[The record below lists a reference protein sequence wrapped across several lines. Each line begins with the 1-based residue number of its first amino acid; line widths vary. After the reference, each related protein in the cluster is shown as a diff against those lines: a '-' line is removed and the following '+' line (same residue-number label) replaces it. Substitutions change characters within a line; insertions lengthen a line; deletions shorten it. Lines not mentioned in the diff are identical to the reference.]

1 MTGLILIVFLSG
13 AFERHAQSA
22 QATALAHAFTAASQ
36 GIDAIRFNPAGLSLV
51 QQNHLAVS
59 YERTFSGIEGLHN
72 IALGYTRPLLW
83 GALGIQLSEFGFSE
97 QKEQAVTI
105 AYGSSFNEAFKF
117 GLGTDVYIID
127 NERTGRSYAFGVNF
141 GLLGRLYK
149 KWSMGVFV
157 HNLNRP
163 QFGSDEYAEI
173 PPEIKAGLSYEPF
186 EGILS
191 ELDFS
196 IKDDY
201 LRVHMAAEFELFD
214 MLYLRTGVK
223 TNPMVVAGGAGIV
236 YKFLRFDYAAELI
249 PELPLSHSA
258 TLSFTF

>member
-1 MTGLILIVFLSG
+1 MSGLILLVFLNS

-22 QATALAHAFTAASQ
+22 QAIALAHAFTASCE
-36 GIDAIRFNPAGLSLV
+36 GVDAIRFNPAALSLV
-51 QQNHLAVS
+51 QQNHLAVA

-72 IALGYTRPLLW
+72 IALGYTRPLFW
-83 GALGIQLSEFGFSE
+83 GGLGIQLSEFGFSE
-97 QKEQAVTI
+97 QKEQAITL
-105 AYGSSFNEAFKF
+105 AYGSSFNESFKF
-117 GLGTDVYIID
+117 GLGTDIYIID

-141 GLLGRLYK
+141 GLLGKLYK

-157 HNLNRP
+157 KDLNRP

-173 PPEIKAGLSYEPF
+173 LPEIKAGLSYEPF
-186 EGILS
+186 KGILS

-196 IKDDY
+196 IKDDD
-201 LRVHMAAEFELFD
+201 LRIHTAAEFELFNL
-214 MLYLRTGVK
+214 LYLRTGVK

-236 YKFLRFDYAAELI
+236 YKFMRFDYAAELI

-258 TLSFTF
+258 TISFTF

>member
-1 MTGLILIVFLSG
+1 MTGLILLVFLNG

-22 QATALAHAFTAASQ
+22 QATALAHAFTAASE
-36 GIDAIRFNPAGLSLV
+36 GIDAIRFNPAALCLV
-51 QQNHLAVS
+51 QQNYLAVA

-72 IALGYTRPLLW
+72 IALGYTRPLFW
-83 GALGIQLSEFGFSE
+83 GGVGIQLSEFGFSE
-97 QKEQAVTI
+97 QKEQAITL

-117 GLGTDVYIID
+117 GVGGDVYIID

-141 GLLGRLYK
+141 GLLGKLYK
-149 KWSMGVFV
+149 KWSMGVFA
-157 HNLNRP
+157 HNINRP
-163 QFGSDEYAEI
+163 QFGSDEQAEL
-173 PPEIKAGLSYEPF
+173 PSEIRAGLSYEPF

-191 ELDFS
+191 EVDFS
-196 IKDDY
+196 IKDDD
-201 LRVHMAAEFELFD
+201 LRIHVAAEFELFD
-214 MLYLRTGVK
+214 LLYLRTGVK
-223 TNPMVVAGGAGIV
+223 TNPMVVAGGSGIV